1 MVRVDLGYLVTMP
14 GVLVDD
20 VNWEDRLSLGE
31 KQRLAMARLIYHKPT
46 FAILDECTSAVSG
59 EMEDRL
65 YKICKELAVT
75 YITISHRPTLK
86 AFHNQML
93 TIGDGACGYVVFF
106 LSFTSITSVVYRFS
120 RSYKFILKVHS

>member
-1 MVRVDLGYLVTMP
+1 MTSQVRVDLGYLVTMP

-31 KQRLAMARLIYHKPT
+31 KQRLAMARLIYHTPK

-65 YKICKELAVT
+65 YKICKELKVT

-86 AFHNQML
+86 VQ
-93 TIGDGACGYVVFF
+93 CSFF
-106 LSFTSITSVVYRFS
+106 LLHRMGCARGVA
-120 RSYKFILKVHS
+120 H